1 MDKHQLMEYR
11 KLKHEQ
17 ALLIRR
23 IEALEG
29 KEIPVVAGKVKAS
42 SREFPYTEHRVSVQ
56 MSEPVAA
63 ERVRRMLRIY
73 EGRQEKIGQ
82 QMLEI
87 EVFIDGIADAETRQI
102 FEMRFIEGMK
112 LREIAEAVH
121 LERSAV
127 GKKITHFLQFAH
139 NSQKSVI

>member
-56 MSEPVAA
+56 MSEPVAT

-73 EGRQEKIGQ
+73 KGRQEKIGQ

-87 EVFIDGIADAETRQI
+87 EVFIDGIADTQIRQI
-102 FEMRFIEGMK
+102 FEMRFVEGMK
-112 LREIAEAVH
+112 LREIAEKVN
-121 LERSAV
+121 LELSTV
-127 GKKITHFLQFAH
+127 SVKITRFLNCQT
-139 NSQKSVI
+139 NQKNP

>member
-87 EVFIDGIADAETRQI
+87 EVFIDGIADTQIRQI
-102 FEMRFIEGMK
+102 FEMRFVEGMK
-112 LREIAEAVH
+112 LREIAEKVN
-121 LERSAV
+121 LELSTV
-127 GKKITHFLQFAH
+127 SVKITRFLNCQT
-139 NSQKSVI
+139 NQKNP

>member
-23 IEALEG
+23 IEALKG

-42 SREFPYTEHRVSVQ
+42 SQEFPYTEHRVSVQ

-73 EGRQEKIGQ
+73 KGRQEKIGQ

-87 EVFIDGIADAETRQI
+87 EVFIDGIADAQIRQI
-102 FEMRFIEGMK
+102 FEMRFVEGMK
-112 LREIAEAVH
+112 LRETAEKVN
-121 LERSAV
+121 LELSTV
-127 GKKITHFLQFAH
+127 SVKITRFLNCQT
-139 NSQKSVI
+139 NQKNP